1 MANIIGALFV
11 GLVLGLLGSG
21 GSTIMVPILVYV
33 VGHDAKIS
41 IAESM
46 AIVGAISIVGAIP
59 YGFAKQIDWRSVW
72 LFGLPAMLGTFL
84 GAWLGGRSTDAVQL
98 VVFGIV
104 LIAAAIFM
112 IRNAFGRRIATDPDE
127 AYSPSPFNVSR
138 AVAIVSEGIVVG
150 TITGF
155 VGVGGGF
162 LIVPALLIF
171 GRLPMRLAIGTSLVI
186 IAMKSAIGFAKYQH
200 YLTEHGLSVDWPTVI
215 LFIAVGL
222 GGCFVGQR
230 LNTSLNQRM
239 LKQVFAVFLILIGA
253 LVIFK
258 EGGKLFATPD
268 SEPTSGIITQPL
280 SYNTPTTRPYITLQE
295 NVIR

>member
-46 AIVGAISIVGAIP
+46 AIVGAISIIGAIP
-59 YGFAKQIDWRSVW
+59 YGRAKQIDWRSVW
-72 LFGLPAMLGTFL
+72 LFGLPAMLGTFI
-84 GAWLGGRSTDAVQL
+84 GAWLGGLSTDAVQL
-98 VVFGIV
+98 VVFGVV
-104 LIAAAIFM
+104 LISAAIFM
-112 IRNAFGRRIATDPDE
+112 IRNAFGRIVATDPDT
-127 AYSPSPFNVSR
+127 AYSPSPLTASR
-138 AVAIVSEGIVVG
+138 TTAILIEGIVVG

-171 GRLPMRLAIGTSLVI
+171 GKLPMRLAIGTSLII

-200 YLTEHGLSVDWPTVI
+200 YLTEHGLSVDWPTII

-230 LNTSLNQRM
+230 LNTSLNQRV

-253 LVIFK
+253 LVIVK
-258 EGGKLFATPD
+258 EGGKLFESPD
-268 SEPTSGIITQPL
+268 AESSKDSITHSVPYASPTI
-280 SYNTPTTRPYITLQE
+280 RPFISPKE
-295 NVIR
+295 NR